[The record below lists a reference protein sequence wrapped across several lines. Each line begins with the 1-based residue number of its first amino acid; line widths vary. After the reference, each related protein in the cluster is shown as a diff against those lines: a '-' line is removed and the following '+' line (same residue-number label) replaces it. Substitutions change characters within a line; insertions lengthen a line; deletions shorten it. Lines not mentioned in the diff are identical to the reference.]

1 MTRRSPPGR
10 RRPRPWTATPYAPV
24 VAHYVLVHSPLV
36 GPTTWKWVA
45 EELRSEGDAV
55 VVPTVAVA
63 TLSAGW
69 RAVASEFADQ
79 VPDTPGM
86 VFVAHSG
93 AGPLLPSIVDRARAV
108 DPSLIF
114 VDAGIPSI
122 SVPTPL
128 APDEMFQELTK
139 IAEKGVLPPWSDWF
153 GPEVMKE
160 LIPDPETRRLVASE
174 LPQLPLS
181 YFSDAVPPVRLWP
194 AADNGYILLS
204 EAYVDEA
211 SEAARRGWDVVELF
225 GQHLDIVSKGREVAD
240 AVRRVVAKAQ
250 ARYDAQ

>member
-1 MTRRSPPGR
+1 
-10 RRPRPWTATPYAPV
+10 
-24 VAHYVLVHSPLV
+24 
-36 GPTTWKWVA
+36 
-45 EELRSEGDAV
+45 
-55 VVPTVAVA
+55 VPTVSAA

-79 VPDTPGM
+79 VPDTPGV

-93 AGPLLPSIVDRARAV
+93 AGPLLPSVVDRARAV

-114 VDAGIPSI
+114 VDAGIPSV

-128 APDEMFQELTK
+128 VPDEMLQELTK
-139 IAEKGVLPPWSDWF
+139 IAESGILPPWSDWF

-160 LIPDPETRRLVASE
+160 LIPDQEMRRLVASD
-174 LPQLPLS
+174 LPRLPLS
-181 YFSDAVPPVRLWP
+181 YFSDAVPPVRPWP

-211 SEAARRGWDVVELF
+211 SEAARRGWDVVEIF
-225 GQHLDIVSKGREVAD
+225 GQHLDIVSKAREVAD
-240 AVRRVVAKAQ
+240 AVRRLAVKA
-250 ARYDAQ
+250 